1 MFMSGPKFFGKFL
14 KVVIERERSLLFDM
28 LHNMRLLVKVNVFLN
43 NLILYDLDCIKCTK
57 E

>member
-1 MFMSGPKFFGKFL
+1 
-14 KVVIERERSLLFDM
+14 M

-43 NLILYDLDCIKCTK
+43 SLIVYGLDFIKCTK

>member
-1 MFMSGPKFFGKFL
+1 
-14 KVVIERERSLLFDM
+14 M
-28 LHNMRLLVKVNVFLN
+28 LHKIVGEGKCFFKN

>member
-1 MFMSGPKFFGKFL
+1 MCINCAANEAVGEGKC
-14 KVVIERERSLLFDM
+14 
-28 LHNMRLLVKVNVFLN
+28 FLN

>member
-1 MFMSGPKFFGKFL
+1 
-14 KVVIERERSLLFDM
+14 M

>member
-1 MFMSGPKFFGKFL
+1 
-14 KVVIERERSLLFDM
+14 M
-28 LHNMRLLVKVNVFLN
+28 LHNKRLLVKVNVFLN

>member
-1 MFMSGPKFFGKFL
+1 
-14 KVVIERERSLLFDM
+14 M
-28 LHNMRLLVKVNVFLN
+28 LHNMRLLVKVNVFFLN